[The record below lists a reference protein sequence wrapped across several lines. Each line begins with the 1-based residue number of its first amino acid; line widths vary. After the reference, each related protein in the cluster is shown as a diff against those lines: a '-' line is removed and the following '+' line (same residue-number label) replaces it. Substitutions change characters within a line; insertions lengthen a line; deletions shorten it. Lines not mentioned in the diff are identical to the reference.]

1 MKVIPSE
8 FSAEPCAT
16 VFVALM
22 RTLLLI
28 SSPSLKLIN
37 YEFPWSAL
45 YRDLL
50 LEGMLNIL
58 DRVLRLI
65 N

>member
-1 MKVIPSE
+1 MKVIPCE

-16 VFVALM
+16 VLVALM

-37 YEFPWSAL
+37 YEFPRSAL

-58 DRVLRLI
+58 HRVLRLI